1 MPKGHAILVSSM
13 DGAGLRREFES
24 LLAPVAGVAYRVAIG
39 LTRNPDDAM
48 DLVQDATVQAFRAFE
63 TFTRGTN
70 FKAWFLKILT
80 NRFLKSKAK
89 HRAETV
95 PLDDAEDVYLF
106 KRAQE
111 NGLLGNSDDPA
122 RIVLNGLEVEA
133 VQQAM
138 DKLPE
143 EFRTAA
149 VLYFMN
155 DFSYEQIAEVLDVP
169 IGTVRSRLHR
179 GRKLL
184 QKALWE
190 IAVEGGIVA
199 GAKAGGTHV

>member
-1 MPKGHAILVSSM
+1 M
-13 DGAGLRREFES
+13 DIAGVRREFES
-24 LLAPVAGVAYRVAIG
+24 LLAPVAGVAYRVALN

-63 TFTRGTN
+63 SFQQGTN

-80 NRFLKSKAK
+80 NKFLKARAK
-89 HRAETV
+89 NRAETV
-95 PLDDAEDVYLF
+95 PIEDAEDVFLF
-106 KRAQE
+106 KRAKE
-111 NGLLGNSDDPA
+111 AGLLGNSDDPA

-133 VQQAM
+133 VQDAM

-149 VLYFMN
+149 VMYFLN
-155 DFSYEQIAEVLDVP
+155 DFSYEEIAEVLDVP

-184 QKALWE
+184 QKALWDV
-190 IAVEGGIVA
+190 AVERGIVPTA
-199 GAKAGGTHV
+199 EPGGAHV